1 MKYKELNEFWSTSF
15 YVFENTE
22 HEKYKEEILDYLYDL
37 KGTGEDSYD
46 VAGAAKGGSLFETH
60 FNYFSS
66 CALIISS

>member
-37 KGTGEDSYD
+37 K
-46 VAGAAKGGSLFETH
+46 
-60 FNYFSS
+60 
-66 CALIISS
+66 